1 MGKILVIAEK
11 PSVGR
16 DIARVLNCSRK
27 GEGFLYND
35 SHIVTWAIGHLVG
48 LQEPEEYDQQY
59 KKWSMETLPIVPPKM
74 QLKVLSKTRK
84 QFSVLKKLMND
95 KSVSSL
101 ICATDSGREG
111 ELIFRYIYSKA
122 GCRKPFQRLWISSMT
137 DEAIREGFSRLRP
150 GSDYDFLFQS
160 ARCRSEADWLVG
172 INGSRAFSVMY
183 NTLLSIGRVQTP
195 TLAMLVSRQK
205 EIEEFVP
212 RDYWELHCDFG
223 GWQGIWYREKVSET
237 RILKKEEGEALLSKV
252 RGKQGRIQSVV
263 TERKRQLFPQLYD
276 LTELQRDANRRYGFS
291 AQRTLKTAQQ
301 LYENRKLITYPRT
314 DSRYLSEDLVSTLP
328 GLIKNLDEAPYSEFV
343 QPLLSLSRLPV
354 SKRLVD
360 NSRVSDH
367 HAIIPTKTKRKPGMT
382 GDEEKIYDLIVRRF
396 LAAFHPPYDYEET
409 QVHTEIEG
417 EMFYSRGISVINP
430 GWKNLYKG
438 LKEEKK
444 TREDPPL
451 PVLNEGQTVTA
462 AEARLLAKKTR
473 PPQPYNEATLLSAME
488 HAGRFVEDEELKE
501 QLKQGGLGTPATRAA
516 IIERLLQVGYAVR
529 RGKALLPTEKGIRLI
544 EVVPDELK
552 SPETTGKWEK
562 ALERIAK
569 GAMDPERFMGSI
581 VRYVDYIVKEAAAR
595 KKDIVFP
602 REPYRSGKKTGR
614 KKGEGKKTRQ
624 AETDRAMKE

>member
-473 PPQPYNEATLLSAME
+473 PPQPYNEASLLSAME

-516 IIERLLQVGYAVR
+516 IIERLLGGICVR

-581 VRYVDYIVKEAAAR
+581 VRYVDYSKRQQPEKILCFPGNLTAA
-595 KKDIVFP
+595 
-602 REPYRSGKKTGR
+602 GR
-614 KKGEGKKTRQ
+614 NRQEEGEDKKTRQ